1 MVGVVASET
10 PVPTPP
16 TGDGGVEAPPSSRPG
31 GGALRAPSLDTLFTA
46 LFALAGW
53 LIGLRRLGDNSFLW
67 HLRTGRVI
75 LDHGVP
81 HHDIYSFSVP
91 GTKWIAQSWLAELA
105 YGIADK
111 LAGGLGIRVLVA
123 VTGALLVAATYRLAL
138 RLTANR
144 VRAAALTTV
153 VLATMM
159 NVWSERPLVFGLAGV
174 VALVWAIEVP
184 ESFLGR
190 HLYVTIPA
198 IMWCWANV
206 HGSFSLGYV
215 YLALHVAGRWADGAP
230 PLEGRERQI
239 VVATAI
245 SVAALVV
252 NPYGFGLLWFP
263 VDLVRRGDVLNGVAE
278 WQSPN
283 FRELG
288 GMLYGLTIVVVV
300 LALVRQARASRRD
313 VIVALAFLF
322 LGLWAVRNV
331 GIAAIVTVPIAARG
345 FAKPRV
351 GRDDR
356 STLSW
361 AFAMLLALVA
371 VMQFNTA
378 KAERDYDLA
387 KYPVAAMQQMGDRG
401 LLGERLFTTDAWAGY
416 TIWRYWPQQHVYMDD
431 RYDMYPKRV
440 VDDYDTM
447 ANVEPKWRETLDRWR
462 IDVVVW
468 PTERSLSQALL
479 ERRDWE
485 RVYRDKTASV
495 FVRR

>member
-1 MVGVVASET
+1 MVGVVTSET
-10 PVPTPP
+10 PVPTP
-16 TGDGGVEAPPSSRPG
+16 TAGDGGVDAPPSSRPG
-31 GGALRAPSLDTLFTA
+31 AGLVRAPSLDSLFTA

-53 LIGLRRLGDNSFLW
+53 LVGLRRLGDNSFLW

-91 GTKWIAQSWLAELA
+91 GKKWIAQSWLAELA

-111 LAGGLGIRVLVA
+111 LASGFGIRVLVA
-123 VTGALLVAATYRLAL
+123 VTGAVLVAATYRLAL
-138 RLTANR
+138 RITANR
-144 VRAAALTTV
+144 VRAAGLTTV

-190 HLYVTIPA
+190 HLYVTVPA

-215 YLALHVAGRWADGAP
+215 YLALHVAGRWADGAS
-230 PLEGRERQI
+230 PLEGRERKI
-239 VVATAI
+239 VIATAI
-245 SVAALVV
+245 SVASLML
-252 NPYGFGLLWFP
+252 NPYGFDLLWFP
-263 VDLVRRGDVLNGVAE
+263 VDLVRRGDVLNGVSE
-278 WQSPN
+278 WQSPS

-288 GMLYGLTIVVVV
+288 GMLYALTIGVVV
-300 LALVRQARASRRD
+300 LSFVRQRPTRRD
-313 VIVALAFLF
+313 LIVALPFLF

-331 GIAAIVTVPIAARG
+331 GISAIVTLPIAARG
-345 FAKPRV
+345 FAKPRAA
-351 GRDDR
+351 RDDR
-356 STLSW
+356 SSLSW
-361 AFAMLLALVA
+361 AFAALLALVA

-378 KAERDYDLA
+378 KGERDYDLE
-387 KYPVAAMQQMGDRG
+387 KYPVAAMHAVGEQH
-401 LLGERLFTTDAWAGY
+401 LLGHRLFTTDAWAGY

-447 ANVEPKWRETLDRWR
+447 ANLEPKWRETLDKWR

-479 ERRDWE
+479 ERDDWQ
-485 RVYRDKTASV
+485 RVHRDKTASV